1 MKLAVAQFGS
11 ASNVLSTSGS
21 HDFQTERK
29 SPMSKRSNP
38 VLSTWTSVAASLL
51 LVLTL
56 AACAASRQPR
66 GTPEESGFL
75 GNYTELKPGKSGE
88 AALVYINPNTNWK
101 SYTGLIFESVTL
113 WPGKDGGLAKLS
125 PEDQQMLADLLYKN
139 VYDAAAKQIQI
150 VTIPGPGVMR
160 LRVALTEA
168 KSTMVVLN
176 AVATIVPQI
185 RLVTSLGGLA
195 ANTSLTVGS
204 ATIEGDVR
212 DSLSQERLAAF
223 VDQRIGQRSL
233 RGLGTWS
240 QVDAA
245 FAHWGE
251 QFANRLAE
259 LQGRK
264 PAD

>member
-1 MKLAVAQFGS
+1 
-11 ASNVLSTSGS
+11 
-21 HDFQTERK
+21 
-29 SPMSKRSNP
+29 MSKQSN
-38 VLSTWTSVAASLL
+38 SGRATWTGVAASLL
-51 LVLTL
+51 LILTL

-66 GTPEESGFL
+66 GIPEESGFL
-75 GNYTELKPGKSGE
+75 GNYSQLEPGKDDQ
-88 AALVYINPNTNWK
+88 AALVYINPDVNWK
-101 SYTGLIFESVTL
+101 SYSAVQFESVTL
-113 WPGKDGGLAKLS
+113 WPGEDGGLASLS
-125 PEDQQMLADLLYKN
+125 REDQQMLADRLYKA
-139 VYDAAAKQIQI
+139 VHDALAKDIKI
-150 VTIPGPGVMR
+150 VTSPGPGVLR

-185 RLVTSLGGLA
+185 RTVSTLTGLA

-212 DSLSQERLAAF
+212 DSLTQERLAAF
-223 VDQRIGQRSL
+223 VDKRIGQRSL

-245 FAHWGE
+245 FDHWGE

-259 LQGRK
+259 LRGTK